1 MVESFFDRVT
11 RLSLR
16 FKWVTILLAVVV
28 LAAGVLAALDLN
40 LELLPRVEF
49 PQTVVV
55 AQWSEAETAED
66 FLQEVTIPLE
76 EQLSAVDGVVN
87 VESTTSANFAFIIVR
102 NSFGL
107 NQERM
112 VAAIEEAVAGSGLPP
127 EMERPEVLNFS
138 FTDLPVVS
146 ASVSSPDLALP
157 ELKALVDEELRPQL
171 MEVAQVSEVQ
181 VSGGQ
186 ELPEEA
192 VADTE
197 TSSGE
202 EASSDE
208 EVAQDAATPTAVP
221 SPTATP
227 EPTATP
233 DPARLPE
240 PLIQGASAAGFEIE
254 SAEEIRPEMMR
265 QLSAFPQATQ
275 FLGLLTDDNLRY
287 LPPESIA
294 LLPPDFVETLDED
307 VRADL
312 DALAAEYGGAGALA
326 AAEESE
332 EAVQGEVQVEPV
344 PLPPSW
350 TAAGEAAGMQLE
362 TTDDVTAEVMAGI
375 LAQAPQLLGDL
386 EPEIW
391 RALEPAAIAL
401 ALPETTEAMDPALR
415 NQLQAIVVAGTEA
428 EAEPVDLPA
437 SWTAAAEQMGQ
448 TLETTA
454 DVTPEVVAG
463 VAGAAPQLL
472 QDLTPEMALAFS
484 PEAQAALPADYV
496 ATLDEGV
503 QQTLMISAARY
514 QQYAAQQA
522 EVGTEGGA
530 GEEEGGEEAA
540 GAEPTATPDPARLPD
555 VLVEAAANF
564 GQELETADDI
574 TPDLMRQ
581 LAAVPQGT
589 QFLNLL
595 TQGNL
600 RRLPPE
606 SIALLPPDF
615 VEGLDEELRADLDER
630 AAEYGGAGALAAE
643 EAEAQEAEEAEA
655 EATAGEAPPLQGPW
669 TEPNPEGDVVFE
681 DASDILFNDFGVNG
695 AQLLNALP
703 TSPNVEDPAAWM
715 AALTPEVMAYLAENE
730 EGFVENLSP
739 AVLEMMSPETLS
751 FLLEDYPEAFGEEL
765 TARLEAVAVGEAEA
779 FVPEASITRTD
790 GDPALIVNVFKAGDA
805 NTVSV
810 AHEIFDALEA
820 FRDSQA
826 SQGTDVN
833 TALVFEQATFIEDSI
848 EGVSRE
854 GLLGAAFAVVI
865 ILIFLSG
872 RVNGR
877 IVLSWRSTAVT
888 AVSIPLS
895 VFAAFLLMRWVP
907 PTVGVWMQDLAQSSD
922 SGVLT
927 FIARLFPEEVTLNIM
942 TLSGLTVAVGRVVD
956 DSIVVLE
963 NVYRYVQ
970 TGDDPKHAV
979 LAGTREVAIAIFSST
994 ATTMAVFLPLGLIGG
1009 LIGSFFLPFGLAVAY
1024 ALAASFV
1031 VAITVVPALA
1041 YLLIRKDHL
1050 PSEQETWM
1058 QRWYTP
1064 ILEWALHNRFLTL
1077 LITFIIFGGSLFLL
1091 GQLPRSFI
1099 PAIGEPTI
1107 NVSVELAPATTM
1119 METNEQMREFEAS
1132 LQELDGIETVQ
1143 TEIGSAGGF
1152 EAFFGG
1158 GGVSQNV
1165 ANVTISVANQDD
1177 LERLT
1182 RSVRERAEAT
1192 FGEDNAVVSAAAQ
1205 TGFGG
1210 FSLTLKG
1217 ESSDQLEAVSD
1228 DVRQALA
1235 TVDLD
1240 GDDQP
1245 DITNISSNLDAAAG
1259 GSETIVRIDGQP
1271 AITFSGE
1278 LETDNTLGVTDAAKE
1293 KVQALETVPAGVEVT
1308 EGFESEQQVEGFRN
1322 MVTAIGYSIIVVY
1335 LIMALTF
1342 RSPVHPFTI
1351 LFSLPFALV
1360 GAALALYVTDSVLGI
1375 SAMIGLMMLVG
1386 IVVTNAIV
1394 LMELVQQLRARGRSA
1409 YEALVEAGRTRLRP
1423 IWMTALTAVLALAPL
1438 AASEEGGALIASE
1451 LARAVIGGLLV
1462 STALTLIVVP
1472 VVYSLFEQ
1480 LAQRLRPG

>member
-1 MVESFFDRVT
+1 MVEAFFDLIT

-16 FKWVTILLAVVV
+16 FKWATIVLTLVV
-28 LAAGVLAALDLN
+28 LVAGVFAALDLN

-55 AQWSEAETAED
+55 AQWSEAETADD
-66 FLQEVTIPLE
+66 FLEQVTIPLE
-76 EQLSAVDGVVN
+76 EELAAVDGVVN
-87 VESTTSANFAFIIVR
+87 VESTTSTNFAFIIVR
-102 NSFGL
+102 NNFGL
-107 NQERM
+107 DQERI
-112 VAAIEEAVAGSGLPP
+112 VADIEEAVAAVGLPP
-127 EMERPEVLNFS
+127 EMDAPEVLNFS
-138 FTDLPVVS
+138 FTDLPVVA
-146 ASVSSPDLALP
+146 ASVSSPELSLP
-157 ELKALVDEELRPQL
+157 ELKGLVEEELGPQL
-171 MEVAQVSEVQ
+171 LSLAEVSEVQ

-186 ELPEEA
+186 ELPEEVVGSDEA
-192 VADTE
+192 VAQQAE
-197 TSSGE
+197 
-202 EASSDE
+202 
-208 EVAQDAATPTAVP
+208 TPTAEP
-221 SPTATP
+221 SPTPTA

-240 PLIQGASAAGFEIE
+240 ALIQGASAAGFEIE
-254 SAEEIRPEMMR
+254 SAEEITPEMMR
-265 QLSAFPQATQ
+265 QISAFPQASQ
-275 FLGLLTDDNLRY
+275 FLGMLTDENLRH

-294 LLPPDFVETLDED
+294 LLPPAFVETLDEAL
-307 VRADL
+307 RADL
-312 DALAAEYGGAGALA
+312 DGLAADYGGAGALA
-326 AAEESE
+326 AQEAGERAEEPPAS
-332 EAVQGEVQVEPV
+332 APEVQPV
-344 PLPPSW
+344 ALPAPW
-350 TAAGEAAGMQLE
+350 VAAGEAAGMQLE
-362 TTDDVTAEVMAGI
+362 TTADVTPEVMAGI
-375 LAQAPQLLGDL
+375 LEQAPQLLGDL
-386 EPEIW
+386 EAEMW
-391 RALEPAAIAL
+391 RALEPAALAL
-401 ALPETTEAMDPALR
+401 ALPEAAESMDPALLDQVR
-415 NQLQAIVVAGTEA
+415 AIVAAGTEA
-428 EAEPVDLPA
+428 EAELVELPA
-437 SWTAAAEQMGQ
+437 SWTAAAQQMGQ
-448 TLETTA
+448 TLETTD

-472 QDLTPEMALAFS
+472 QDLTPEMVLALS

-496 ATLDEGV
+496 ASLEEGV
-503 QQTLMISAARY
+503 QQTLAISAVRY
-514 QQYAAQQA
+514 EQYVAAQEAAQA
-522 EVGTEGGA
+522 AATE
-530 GEEEGGEEAA
+530 GEEA
-540 GAEPTATPDPARLPD
+540 AEPTATPDPARLPD
-555 VLVEAAANF
+555 VMIQAAANF
-564 GQELETADDI
+564 GVELETADDI

-581 LAAVPQGT
+581 LTAVPQGT

-595 TQGNL
+595 TEENL

-606 SIALLPPDF
+606 SIALLPQEF
-615 VEGLDEELRADLDER
+615 VEGLDEGLRAELDEL
-630 AAEYGGAGALAAE
+630 AAEYGGAGAVAAQEAAAAE
-643 EAEAQEAEEAEA
+643 EEQAEA
-655 EATAGEAPPLQGPW
+655 EAAAGEAPPLQEPW
-669 TEPNPEGDVVFE
+669 TEPNPQGEVVFE
-681 DASDILFNDFGVNG
+681 DAGDILFNDFGVNG
-695 AQLLNALP
+695 AQLLNGLP
-703 TSPNVEDPAAWM
+703 TSPNVDDPVAWM
-715 AALTPEVMAYLAENE
+715 SALTPEVMAYLAENE
-730 EGFVENLSP
+730 EGFVANLSP
-739 AVLEMMSPETLS
+739 AVLEMMSPETLT
-751 FLLEDYPEAFGEEL
+751 FLLENYPDAFGEEL
-765 TARLEAVAVGEAEA
+765 TGRLEAVAAGEVEA
-779 FVPEASITRTD
+779 FVPEATITRTD
-790 GDPALIVNVFKAGDA
+790 GDPAVIINVFKAGDA
-805 NTVSV
+805 NTVAV
-810 AHEIFDALEA
+810 AHRIFDAMEA
-820 FRDSQA
+820 FSESQA
-826 SQGTDVN
+826 AQDTEVN

-854 GLLGAAFAVVI
+854 GILGAAFAVVI

-877 IVLSWRSTAVT
+877 IILSWRSTAVT

-895 VFAAFLLMRWVP
+895 VFTAFLLMRWVP

-963 NVYRYVQ
+963 NVYRFIQ

-994 ATTMAVFLPLGLIGG
+994 VTTMAVFLPLGLIGG

-1041 YLLIRKDHL
+1041 YLLIRREHL
-1050 PSEQETWM
+1050 PPEQETWM

-1064 ILEWALHNRFLTL
+1064 MLEWALHNRFMTL
-1077 LITFIIFGGSLFLL
+1077 LIAFIIFGGSLFLL

-1107 NVSVELAPATTM
+1107 NVGVELEPATTM
-1119 METNEQMREFEAS
+1119 GETDAQMRAFEAS
-1132 LQELDGIETVQ
+1132 LSELEGIETVQ
-1143 TEIGSAGGF
+1143 TEIGSSGGF

-1158 GGVSQNV
+1158 GGISQNV
-1165 ANVTISVANQDD
+1165 ANVTISVADQDD
-1177 LERLT
+1177 LEGLT
-1182 RSVRERAEAT
+1182 REVRERAEAT
-1192 FGEDNAVVSAAAQ
+1192 FGEENAVVSAEAQ

-1217 ESSDQLEAVSD
+1217 ESAAQLEAVAG

-1235 TVDLD
+1235 EVDLD
-1240 GDDQP
+1240 GDGRA
-1245 DITNISSNLDAAAG
+1245 DITNISSNLDTAAG
-1259 GSETIVRIDGQP
+1259 GNETIVRIDGRP
-1271 AITFSGE
+1271 AISFSGE

-1293 KVQALETVPAGVEVT
+1293 QVQALETLPAAIEVT

-1322 MVTAIGYSIIVVY
+1322 MIVAIGYSIVVVY

-1360 GAALALYVTDSVLGI
+1360 GAALALYFTDSVLGI

-1394 LMELVQQLRARGRSA
+1394 LMELVQQLRARGLSA
-1409 YEALVEAGRTRLRP
+1409 YEALVEGGRTRLRP
-1423 IWMTALTAVLALAPL
+1423 IWMTALTAVLALLPL

-1480 LAQRLRPG
+1480 LAQRLRLGQT

>member
-1 MVESFFDRVT
+1 MVEAFFDRVT

-16 FKWVTILLAVVV
+16 FKWLTIV
-28 LAAGVLAALDLN
+28 LAFLILVAGVFAALDLN

-55 AQWSEAETAED
+55 AQWSEAETADD
-66 FLQEVTIPLE
+66 FLQEVTVPLE
-76 EQLSAVDGVVN
+76 EALAAVDGVVN
-87 VESTTSANFAFIIVR
+87 VESTTSANFAFVIVR
-102 NSFGL
+102 NNFGL
-107 NQERM
+107 DQERLLSDIEAA
-112 VAAIEEAVAGSGLPP
+112 VAAVDLPA
-127 EMERPEVLNFS
+127 EMEMPEVLNFS

-146 ASVSSPDLALP
+146 ASVSSPELSLP
-157 ELKALVDEELRPQL
+157 ELKALVEEELRPQL
-171 MEVAQVSEVQ
+171 TDITEVSEVQ

-192 VADTE
+192 
-197 TSSGE
+197 SP
-202 EASSDE
+202 E
-208 EVAQDAATPTAVP
+208 EVAQEAEGQSAEPTTE
-221 SPTATP
+221 PTATATA

-240 PLIQGASAAGFEIE
+240 VLIQGASAAGFEIE
-254 SAEEIRPEMMR
+254 SAEEITPEMMR
-265 QLSAFPQATQ
+265 QIGAFPQATQ
-275 FLGLLTDDNLRY
+275 FLGLLTDDNLRH

-294 LLPPDFVETLDED
+294 LLPPSFVETLDDGLQDELNEL
-307 VRADL
+307 AD
-312 DALAAEYGGAGALA
+312 EHGGAGALA
-326 AAEESE
+326 AQEAEEAAQ
-332 EAVQGEVQVEPV
+332 EAAQTAAQETADVEPV
-344 PLPPSW
+344 ALPASW
-350 TAAGEAAGMQLE
+350 TAAGEAVGMQLE
-362 TTDDVTAEVMAGI
+362 TTADVTPEVMAG
-375 LAQAPQLLGDL
+375 LLEQAPKLLDDL
-386 EPEIW
+386 EPEMW
-391 RALEPAAIAL
+391 RALDPATLVL
-401 ALPETTEAMDPALR
+401 ALPEVSETMEPALVA
-415 NQLQAIVVAGTEA
+415 QIQAIVVAGTEA

-448 TLETTA
+448 TLQTTA
-454 DVTPEVVAG
+454 DVTPDVVAG

-472 QDLTPEMALAFS
+472 EELTPEMILALS

-496 ATLDEGV
+496 ATLEEGV
-503 QQTLMISAARY
+503 QQTLAISALRY
-514 QQYAAQQA
+514 QQYAAEQSVA
-522 EVGTEGGA
+522 DAGGA
-530 GEEEGGEEAA
+530 DGEVEAAEEGE
-540 GAEPTATPDPARLPD
+540 AEPTATPDPARLPE
-555 VLVEAAANF
+555 VLVQAAANF
-564 GQELETADDI
+564 GVELETADDI

-581 LAAVPQGT
+581 LTAVPQGT

-595 TQGNL
+595 TEGNL
-600 RRLPPE
+600 RHLPAE
-606 SIALLPPDF
+606 SIALLPPEF
-615 VEGLDEELRADLDER
+615 VEGLDQGLRADLDGL
-630 AAEYGGAGALAAE
+630 AADYGGAGALAVE
-643 EAEAQEAEEAEA
+643 EAAQEAEERAEA
-655 EATAGEAPPLQGPW
+655 KAAAGAAPPLQEPW
-669 TEPNPEGDVVFE
+669 TEPNPQGEVVFE

-703 TSPNVEDPAAWM
+703 TSPNVDDPAAWM
-715 AALTPEVMAYLAENE
+715 GTLTPEVMAYLADNE
-730 EGFVENLSP
+730 EGFVENLS
-739 AVLEMMSPETLS
+739 ATVLEMMSPETLS
-751 FLLEDYPEAFGEEL
+751 FLLENYPGAFDEEL
-765 TARLEAVAVGEAEA
+765 ATRLEAVAAGDVEA

-790 GDPALIVNVFKAGDA
+790 GDPALIVNVFKAGEA
-805 NTVSV
+805 NTVGV
-810 AHEIFDALEA
+810 AHQIFDALEA
-820 FRDSQA
+820 FREVQSA
-826 SQGTDVN
+826 QGTDVN

-854 GLLGAAFAVVI
+854 GVLGAAFAVVI

-877 IVLSWRSTAVT
+877 VILSWRSTAVT

-922 SGVLT
+922 SGLLT

-963 NVYRYVQ
+963 NVYRFVQ

-994 ATTMAVFLPLGLIGG
+994 VTTMAVFLPLGLIGG
-1009 LIGSFFLPFGLAVAY
+1009 LIGSFFLPFGLAVTY

-1041 YLLIRKDHL
+1041 YILIRKEHL
-1050 PSEQETWM
+1050 PPQQETWM

-1077 LITFIIFGGSLFLL
+1077 LIAFIIFGGSLFLL

-1107 NVSVELAPATTM
+1107 NVGIELPPATSM
-1119 METNEQMREFEAS
+1119 LETDAEVREFESS
-1132 LQELDGIETVQ
+1132 LQELEGIETVQ
-1143 TEIGSAGGF
+1143 TEIGSGGGF

-1165 ANVTISVANQDD
+1165 ANVTVSVGDQDE

-1182 RSVRERAEAT
+1182 RTVRERAEAT
-1192 FGEDNAVVSAAAQ
+1192 FGEDNAVVSAESQ

-1217 ESSDQLEAVSD
+1217 ESSVQLETVAD
-1228 DVRQALA
+1228 DVRGALA
-1235 TVDLD
+1235 DVDLD
-1240 GDDQP
+1240 GDGQP
-1245 DITNISSNLDAAAG
+1245 DITNISSNLDAAGG
-1259 GSETIVRIDGQP
+1259 GSETIVRVDGQP
-1271 AITFSGE
+1271 AISFSGE

-1293 KVQALETVPAGVEVT
+1293 EVQSLEALPAGIEVT

-1322 MVTAIGYSIIVVY
+1322 MVVAIGYSIIVVY

-1360 GAALALYVTDSVLGI
+1360 GAALALYLTNSVLGI

-1394 LMELVQQLRARGRSA
+1394 LMELVQQLRARGLNA
-1409 YEALVEAGRTRLRP
+1409 FDALVEAGRTRLRP
-1423 IWMTALTAVLALAPL
+1423 IWMTALTAVLALMPL